1 MSRPTS
7 GAGRVQGLTL
17 LAVAAP
23 LLVLVAALGTRVG
36 AWPVEV
42 GYDLLTLRAG
52 WFLSF
57 LGAAA
62 ALGALALSFAD
73 FRRLGG
79 LALIAV
85 LAAGVTLGG
94 FVWQKARFAAGPVE
108 NISTDL
114 VEVPGF
120 GDLGDER
127 GGRGPGPAVGPEA
140 CPGAR
145 PVMRQVAP
153 TTAIY
158 ALEQAGFTLRGAGV
172 GRADGSQEGFWFG
185 VDHDAVIRIRPGR
198 TDIRVAARDHRPH
211 GGEACRMASAI
222 SETLQAAG

>member
-73 FRRLGG
+73 FRRLGA
-79 LALIAV
+79 LAMIAG
-85 LAAGVTLGG
+85 LAAGATLGV
-94 FVWQKARFAAGPVE
+94 FVWQKARFAAGSVE

-211 GGEACRMASAI
+211 GGEACRMATAI